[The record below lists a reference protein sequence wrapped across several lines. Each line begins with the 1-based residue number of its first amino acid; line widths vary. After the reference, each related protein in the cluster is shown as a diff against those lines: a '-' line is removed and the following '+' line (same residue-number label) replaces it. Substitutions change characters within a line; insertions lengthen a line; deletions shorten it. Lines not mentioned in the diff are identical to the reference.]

1 MWDILK
7 DSILVSV
14 SYTPVLGNLMGLF
27 TECGSFVLL
36 ICRIYRER
44 KLQPA
49 HPRQGQFLQ

>member
-7 DSILVSV
+7 DSILVSM
-14 SYTPVLGNLMGLF
+14 SYTPVLVNLMGLF

-44 KLQPA
+44 KLQPV